1 MLTVEVPGWRRLQL
15 EVLLLDVKGNGAK
28 VTLR

>member
-1 MLTVEVPGWRRLQL
+1 MLTVEIPGWRCLQL
-15 EVLLLDVKGNGAK
+15 EVLLLDVNGNGAK